1 VLENQEIAFLRPTEH
16 ETKLRLVQPV
26 FNSDIYYNTRIKK
39 EQVFSEQISLDQ
51 YKRELVAA
59 IQTAYYSA
67 GMAETV
73 LSMLN
78 GTRALLLENIR
89 INKSLVENS
98 KVTRDV
104 LLRSE
109 TELHKFDQQVSNARK
124 NREVSIAYFNFL
136 LNRPLSDSVI
146 IEDPGQWTSVTGM
159 AADYFE
165 QAALNREEIKNLEQ
179 YEKITGIALNMNR
192 AGSLPDVVIVADY
205 GFQGEKYAFNKNQDY
220 FQASAVFT
228 WDLFSGLQNRTK
240 IRQAIIAREKVEK
253 QLSEAKSQISLQVI
267 SAFEDLKTAEA
278 GLVAAEQQAAS
289 AREGFRLVN
298 RKYNEGQSS
307 LIEYMDARNSL
318 TQSEENQ
325 IISKYSCLIKKAEFD
340 KVIAVHVPE

>member
-1 VLENQEIAFLRPTEH
+1 MKYLSVIGFLLLFRFSAGQTILDDYIRTGIENNLALQQKQSNYEISLQPLKQARGLFFPSVSLNARYTVSEGGRVIEFPVGDMLNLVYATLNQLTASNQFPGVENQEIAFLRTTEH

-109 TELHKFDQQVSNARK
+109 T
-124 NREVSIAYFNFL
+124 
-136 LNRPLSDSVI
+136 
-146 IEDPGQWTSVTGM
+146 
-159 AADYFE
+159 
-165 QAALNREEIKNLEQ
+165 
-179 YEKITGIALNMNR
+179 
-192 AGSLPDVVIVADY
+192 
-205 GFQGEKYAFNKNQDY
+205 
-220 FQASAVFT
+220 
-228 WDLFSGLQNRTK
+228 
-240 IRQAIIAREKVEK
+240 
-253 QLSEAKSQISLQVI
+253 
-267 SAFEDLKTAEA
+267 
-278 GLVAAEQQAAS
+278 
-289 AREGFRLVN
+289 
-298 RKYNEGQSS
+298 
-307 LIEYMDARNSL
+307 
-318 TQSEENQ
+318 
-325 IISKYSCLIKKAEFD
+325 
-340 KVIAVHVPE
+340 